1 MQPRAINKLPEKLK
15 LIVQLTDY
23 RTALA
28 LASEFGGSE
37 YKFPRSNNVTES
49 HELAEFI
56 GFNNLKKLA
65 QFFNGEIIYIPKPD
79 RHINFL
85 RDERIKQELREL
97 GTQPKLNKELAKKYK
112 VTERWVREVKRKML
126 ANEKKPE
133 PEDDQLSLFEA

>member
-1 MQPRAINKLPEKLK
+1 MQSSSINKLPETLR

-28 LASEFGGSE
+28 LSSEFGGSE
-37 YKFPRSNNVTES
+37 YKFPRSTNVTES

-65 QFFNGEIIYIPKPD
+65 QFWNGEMVYIPKPD
-79 RHINFL
+79 RYINYL

-97 GTQPKLNKELAKKYK
+97 GGKPKLNKELAKKYK
-112 VTERWVREVKRKML
+112 VTERWIREIKRKMHDV
-126 ANEKKPE
+126 EQQKKD
-133 PEDDQLSLFEA
+133 DDQLSLFEA